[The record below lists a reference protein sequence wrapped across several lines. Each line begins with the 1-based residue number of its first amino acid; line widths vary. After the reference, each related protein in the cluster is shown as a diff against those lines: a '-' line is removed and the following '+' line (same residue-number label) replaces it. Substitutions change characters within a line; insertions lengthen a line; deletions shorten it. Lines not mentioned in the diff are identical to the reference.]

1 MRFLSSSLLI
11 INLVLFPGSISYAK
25 NFFKANPKLV
35 ETLNLSYGENSNQVL
50 DIVNSEK
57 CVDSPVILF
66 VHGGS
71 WRWGTK
77 NYHRIKGKQFA
88 KNGITF
94 ATMNYRLYPEV
105 QFPSF
110 PEDVALSI
118 KWLRQNIA
126 KYGGDPDK
134 IFLMGHSAGA
144 HSISLVGLN
153 PKYLKKCGGN
163 LTWIK
168 GVIPM
173 SCPYELDPSK
183 EFLYEDLFPS
193 GFDPEAFMPMAQDVR
208 SDCPPFFIMH
218 GLLDPIV
225 RKEQA
230 KRFVKKLK
238 DSGGDAKAKVYAS
251 HGHFSLVRR
260 TTSWHVWPKPLLSD
274 IISFIES
281 KI

>member
-153 PKYLKKCGGN
+153 PKYLKKCGGD

-173 SCPYELDPSK
+173 SCPYELDSSK

-238 DSGGDAKAKVYAS
+238 DSGGDAKVKVYAS

>member
-1 MRFLSSSLLI
+1 M
-11 INLVLFPGSISYAK
+11 
-25 NFFKANPKLV
+25 V

-193 GFDPEAFMPMAQDVR
+193 EFDPEAFMPMAQDVR

-260 TTSWHVWPKPLLSD
+260 TTSWHIWPKPLLSD

>member
-105 QFPSF
+105 
-110 PEDVALSI
+110 LI
-118 KWLRQNIA
+118 K
-126 KYGGDPDK
+126 
-134 IFLMGHSAGA
+134 
-144 HSISLVGLN
+144 
-153 PKYLKKCGGN
+153 
-163 LTWIK
+163 
-168 GVIPM
+168 
-173 SCPYELDPSK
+173 
-183 EFLYEDLFPS
+183 
-193 GFDPEAFMPMAQDVR
+193 
-208 SDCPPFFIMH
+208 
-218 GLLDPIV
+218 
-225 RKEQA
+225 
-230 KRFVKKLK
+230 
-238 DSGGDAKAKVYAS
+238 
-251 HGHFSLVRR
+251 FS
-260 TTSWHVWPKPLLSD
+260 
-274 IISFIES
+274 
-281 KI
+281 

>member
-50 DIVNSEK
+50 DIVNSGK

-173 SCPYELDPSK
+173 SCPYELDSSK